1 MQQLSQEEIEAL
13 TVEISNVKGVSS
25 GLIDQVTEEY
35 HHMMRAQEYVVQG
48 GLELAQRLLEGTLGP
63 DRALVVLEKVKTV
76 MHVKGFATLK
86 NADTSQLAGFL
97 QKEHP
102 QTIALILSHL
112 SADQSAR
119 TLAEFPS
126 ELRNTV
132 SHRMA
137 TIGKVS
143 PALLKEV
150 ESVVE
155 DIARTEIGQSVSVTG
170 GTKSL
175 AAVLNMCDGETQ
187 RAILEY
193 IEQQDAN
200 VSTDVKRL
208 MFMFDDLMYV
218 DDRGIQRVLRE
229 VDKRE
234 LALALKVVDDKL
246 KDKILKNMS
255 ERAQELLKEELQFM
269 GPVRLKEV
277 EAAQTRIVEIVKQ
290 LEEQGD
296 IIVAGRG
303 GKEDVVV

>member
-1 MQQLSQEEIEAL
+1 
-13 TVEISNVKGVSS
+13 
-25 GLIDQVTEEY
+25 
-35 HHMMRAQEYVVQG
+35 MRAQEYVVQG

-63 DRALVVLEKVKTV
+63 ERALIVLEKVKAV

-112 SADQSAR
+112 SSDQSAR
-119 TLAEFPS
+119 TLAEFPA

-150 ESVVE
+150 ETVVE

-175 AAVLNMCDGETQ
+175 AAVLNMCDSETQ

-234 LALALKVVDDKL
+234 LALSLKVVDDKL

-277 EAAQTRIVEIVKQ
+277 EAAQTRIVEVVKQ
-290 LEEQGD
+290 LEEQGE